1 MLSRGSCLQGA
12 GGSFKVEAGAG
23 EGTRWGTSSIM
34 WQVHDYLG
42 TGSAELLPLPV
53 LLGAA

>member
-23 EGTRWGTSSIM
+23 EGTRWGTSSIT